1 MRIIKKT
8 IVCLILF
15 LLTIQFPFAAT
26 PQEDAANALVTMGL
40 LTGYP
45 GGGLAL
51 DRTITRAEFATLMV
65 RMLPAQEGSKTPL
78 TDISKHWAKENIEKA
93 YTAGL
98 ISGYPDKSF
107 QPDAPIT
114 YGEIMTVLV
123 RSLSYGDAVDPNLP
137 WPNNYVQ
144 KAINLNIHG
153 GVKIPMRSNA
163 TRGDMAVF
171 LSQSLVTQFNH

>member
-8 IVCLILF
+8 MICLILF

-26 PQEDAANALVTMGL
+26 PQEEAADSLVTLGL

-45 GGGLAL
+45 DGGLRL

-65 RMLPAQEGSKTPL
+65 RMLPAQESSATPL
-78 TDISKHWAKENIEKA
+78 TDISAHWAKKNIEKA
-93 YTAGL
+93 YKAG
-98 ISGYPDKSF
+98 IIAGYPDKSF

-123 RSLSYGDAVDPNLP
+123 RSLGYGQAIDPNLP
-137 WPNNYVQ
+137 WPDNYVQ
-144 KAINLNIHG
+144 KAIDLNIHG

-163 TRGDMAVF
+163 SRGDMAVF
-171 LSQSLVTQFNH
+171 LSQSLVTQFNK

>member
-1 MRIIKKT
+1 MHIIKKT
-8 IVCLILF
+8 IIYLILF
-15 LLTIQFPFAAT
+15 LFTIQVSFAT
-26 PQEDAANALVTMGL
+26 TSQEDSANALVTLGL

-45 GGGLAL
+45 NGGLGL

-65 RMLPAQEGSKTPL
+65 RMLPEQESSNTPL

-123 RSLSYGDAVDPNLP
+123 RSLDYGDSIDPALP
-137 WPNNYVQ
+137 WPENYVQ
-144 KAINLNIHG
+144 KAIDLNIHG
-153 GVKIPMRSNA
+153 GVQIPMRSNA

-171 LSQSLVTQFNH
+171 LSQSLVTQFQ

>member
-1 MRIIKKT
+1 MHILKKT
-8 IVCLILF
+8 MICLILF
-15 LLTIQFPFAAT
+15 LFTLQTPFAAS
-26 PQEDAANALVTMGL
+26 PQEDAANALVTLGL

-45 GGGLAL
+45 DGGLGL

-65 RMLPAQEGSKTPL
+65 RMLPEQEGSNTPL
-78 TDISKHWAKENIEKA
+78 TDISKHWAKKNIEKA

-123 RSLSYGDAVDPNLP
+123 RSLGYGDAIDPNLA

-144 KAINLNIHG
+144 KAIDLNIHG

-171 LSQSLVTQFNH
+171 LSQSLVTEFQ